1 MPAAIIVNSGSTSPG
16 GSGTQTGQLD
26 PLGLRMA
33 SEDRRFK
40 DFISLLSGE
49 GRFE

>member
-1 MPAAIIVNSGSTSPG
+1 VIIVKSGSVPPG
-16 GSGTQTGQLD
+16 GAGLQTGQLD
-26 PLGLRMA
+26 PLGLRIA
-33 SEDRRFK
+33 TENRRFK